1 MKYSIYGIRLS
12 PLEKNDSFYLKK
24 KDKKNKNNLLK
35 YINNLPYELQRYI
48 FDYLKI
54 ELWYQQFQQS
64 LTSSMS
70 QSLNICEIRPWIPRI
85 LSNPSFT
92 KLCRMK
98 DPYFEITWEEL
109 KKNNNKYFKMMNK
122 GDNFALS
129 LLFHHYH

>member
-1 MKYSIYGIRLS
+1 MKSSIYGIRLA

-24 KDKKNKNNLLK
+24 KDKKNINNLLK

-70 QSLNICEIRPWIPRI
+70 QSLNMCEIRPWIPRI
-85 LSNPSFT
+85 LCNPSFT
-92 KLCRMK
+92 KLCFMK
-98 DPYFEITWEEL
+98 DPYFEIIWKEL
-109 KKNNNKYFKMMNK
+109 KEHNEKYFKLLNK
-122 GDNFALS
+122 GDNFALA
-129 LLFHHYH
+129 LLFYHYH